1 LLVAAQRLQ
10 RNLVLAEVHAVED
23 VQEKKEMNDYTV
35 ATFSK
40 TELNLCASMITAA
53 KEDFI
58 ALQKKTTGP
67 LQSSSK
73 ASDRFRGEAATLGDG
88 NSTETDCSVVDVI
101 SSASSP
107 VNSIVSPM
115 SPVPSLSPR
124 LEMETLQSARTVLV
138 GMFGKREKKD
148 VYFCRLTLLLLF
160 CSFPPYS

>member
-1 LLVAAQRLQ
+1 MLVAAQRLQ

-23 VQEKKEMNDYTV
+23 VQEKKEMNGYTV

-73 ASDRFRGEAATLGDG
+73 TSDRFRGVLDVAYYLSINTAA
-88 NSTETDCSVVDVI
+88 C
-101 SSASSP
+101 
-107 VNSIVSPM
+107 
-115 SPVPSLSPR
+115 
-124 LEMETLQSARTVLV
+124 
-138 GMFGKREKKD
+138 F
-148 VYFCRLTLLLLF
+148 
-160 CSFPPYS
+160 SFPPYS

>member
-10 RNLVLAEVHAVED
+10 RNLVLAEVHVVED
-23 VQEKKEMNDYTV
+23 VQEKKEMNGYTV

-73 ASDRFRGEAATLGDG
+73 TSDRFRGEAATLGDG
-88 NSTETDCSVVDVI
+88 NSTKTDCSVVDVI
-101 SSASSP
+101 SSTSSP

-115 SPVPSLSPR
+115 SLMSSLSPR
-124 LEMETLQSARTVLV
+124 LEMETLHSARSVLV
-138 GMFGKREKKD
+138 GTFEKREKKD
-148 VYFCRLTLLLLF
+148 VYLMLL
-160 CSFPPYS
+160 

>member
-10 RNLVLAEVHAVED
+10 RNLVLAEVHVVED
-23 VQEKKEMNDYTV
+23 VQEKKEMNGYTV

-73 ASDRFRGEAATLGDG
+73 TGDRFRGDAATLGDPG
-88 NSTETDCSVVDVI
+88 DGKSTKTDCSVVDVI
-101 SSASSP
+101 SSTSSP

-115 SPVPSLSPR
+115 SLMSSLSPR
-124 LEMETLQSARTVLV
+124 LEMETLHSARSVLV
-138 GMFGKREKKD
+138 GTFEKREKKD
-148 VYFCRLTLLLLF
+148 VYLMLL
-160 CSFPPYS
+160 

>member
-10 RNLVLAEVHAVED
+10 RNLVLAEEQAGED
-23 VQEKKEMNDYTV
+23 VQEKKEMDGYTV
-35 ATFSK
+35 GTFSK

-58 ALQKKTTGP
+58 ALQKKTIGP
-67 LQSSSK
+67 LQSSK
-73 ASDRFRGEAATLGDG
+73 TSDRFRGDAATLGDG

>member
-10 RNLVLAEVHAVED
+10 RNLVLAEVHVVED
-23 VQEKKEMNDYTV
+23 VQEKKEMNGYTV

-67 LQSSSK
+67 LQSSK
-73 ASDRFRGEAATLGDG
+73 TSDRFRGDAATLGDG
-88 NSTETDCSVVDVI
+88 NSTKTDCSVVDVI

-115 SPVPSLSPR
+115 SLMSSLSPR
-124 LEMETLQSARTVLV
+124 LEMETLHSARSVLV
-138 GMFGKREKKD
+138 GTFEKREKKD
-148 VYFCRLTLLLLF
+148 VYLMLL
-160 CSFPPYS
+160 